1 MILPDRILR
10 AMTPA
15 ERKQLGK
22 AGVLASEAQERAAH
36 KNEAEMQNEIQRY
49 CDLHGWPC
57 YRSRTDKRSTGR
69 VGTPDLLICLPF
81 RRGVV
86 PHGLFVAIECKMKG
100 NKPTPEQNFELSKIA
115 AAEGE
120 TLVAYSAKEA
130 VDFLKQLAQE
140 HV

>member
-1 MILPDRILR
+1 MMLPDRILK

-22 AGVLASEAQERAAH
+22 AGVLASEAQEKATH
-36 KNEAEMQNEIQRY
+36 KNEAEMQAQIQAY

-81 RRGVV
+81 RRGVA

-100 NKPTPEQNFELSKIA
+100 NKPSPEQAFELGKIM

-130 VDFLKQLAQE
+130 IEFLKQLSAYTQ
-140 HV
+140 